1 MTVDD
6 ALDLFAY
13 TAWANAAV
21 LGAAEAAGGDAWTQP
36 LGGSFPSLQAVLAHV
51 AGGERV
57 WLDRWALGDTAEGA
71 GAANAPRT
79 FPAWT
84 ADPSP
89 ADLRRAFAD
98 VERER
103 DAFLR
108 TLADA
113 DLAAPRPYTLFNGTT
128 GDEPLRDQLTHLAN
142 HGTYHRGQAVAML
155 RMLGAAPP
163 STDFIRWV
171 RLGRPPADA

>member
-1 MTVDD
+1 MTVAD

-21 LGAAEAAGGDAWTQP
+21 LGAAEAAGDDAWTYD

-57 WLDRWALGDTAEGA
+57 WLDRWTRGDD
-71 GAANAPRT
+71 APRT
-79 FPAWT
+79 FPAW
-84 ADPSP
+84 AVDPSP

-108 TLADA
+108 ALADD
-113 DLAAPRPYTLFNGTT
+113 DLAVPRPYTLFNGTA

-155 RMLGAAPP
+155 RMLGASPP
-163 STDFIRWV
+163 STDFIRWA